1 LSVDARLVLRRA
13 LPEVFLPFFIPFSC
27 DELKTLFQRPKM
39 HDRPENDHDVSSS
52 RTRALRVSR
61 GTMRRA
67 TLAAFREAISASA
80 AATSHW
86 GGASAGARA
95 SWARWAPPRPRVQQ
109 NHQWRS
115 LGSSAP
121 SRAAQPRGGRGGG
134 KPGGAR
140 GVGAADGAR
149 AGTGKKPFK
158 KGTAAKGLP
167 DRFAGLLEDEGDD
180 GDATE
185 KTTLSASS
193 ERTKKL
199 FSKSDGRSVS
209 TTHAS
214 EAPSP
219 PLIELASDV
228 TVAELAKRLNTN
240 PERVEKILNELG
252 ESVASNEDAVGSA
265 DLVELVAVEL
275 GAENVTV
282 VDARSQTAH
291 RKASRRTDASERAV
305 NEANGDGKH
314 ARADPPRRA
323 VVAVMGHVDH
333 GKTTL
338 LDALRS
344 TSVAAGEAGGIT
356 QHIGAF
362 VVPLRSGGAL
372 TFLDT
377 PGHAAFG
384 AMRKRGASVTDVAVL
399 VCAADDGVMPQ
410 TREAAAHIIAAECR
424 YVVALTKCDVPGAD
438 PTRVRG
444 ELVAAGIPLETA
456 GGDVQSVEVS
466 AVTGFGMEDLEMAL
480 FLEAEALGLTAPDS
494 RATDAAGTVL
504 EARLDKGQGAVVSG
518 LLRRGAL
525 AVGDDVVAGA
535 TFGRVRRLRG
545 ADGRELNYV
554 GPSDPFEL
562 TGLRAMP
569 AAGDPIQRVVSEERA
584 RRVAAAREARAAAA
598 AAAADGGFG
607 APRVFDLE
615 HTHAPSGER
624 GKAAAKKTAAKS
636 KLRASGVGAREG
648 AASGLLEDEMRSGA
662 FGEDGS
668 RKHSALR
675 ANTLCC
681 VVKAD
686 VQGTAEAVRD
696 ALLSLST
703 ERVGVKVV
711 YQGTGAVTE
720 SDVSLAGAVG
730 GVVLAFNVKHGA
742 ETEKLAKAENV
753 LVVRRTV
760 IYHLLDAVGEMLGG
774 LAPETL
780 EEEVCGEAEVR
791 QVFDLSTRRGNKANT
806 VAGCV
811 VHRGSLDG
819 DEKFRVVRGGAVAHD
834 GLLDAASIRRHRL
847 EVRVVGKGT
856 DCGLNLAG
864 FEDIRAGD
872 IVQCVRFVK
881 KKAAVE
887 KVQSGGSR
895 VV

>member
-1 LSVDARLVLRRA
+1 
-13 LPEVFLPFFIPFSC
+13 
-27 DELKTLFQRPKM
+27 M
-39 HDRPENDHDVSSS
+39 HDRPENDHDVPSS

-67 TLAAFREAISASA
+67 TLAAFREAISAAA
-80 AATSHW
+80 AATSRW

-95 SWARWAPPRPRVQQ
+95 SWARWAPPRPKVAQ

-158 KGTAAKGLP
+158 KGTALKGLP

-180 GDATE
+180 VCAAE
-185 KTTLSASS
+185 KTTLSASA

-209 TTHAS
+209 PMRAS

-228 TVAELAKRLNTN
+228 TVAELAKRLSTN

-314 ARADPPRRA
+314 AVVADPPRRA

-438 PTRVRG
+438 PERVRG

-525 AVGDDVVAGA
+525 AVGDDVVAGK

-545 ADGRELNYV
+545 ADGRELDVV
-554 GPSDPFEL
+554 GPSEPFEL
-562 TGLRAMP
+562 TGLRAVP

-598 AAAADGGFG
+598 AAAAAD
-607 APRVFDLE
+607 ATPRVFDLE

-624 GKAAAKKTAAKS
+624 GKAAAKKAAAKS

-648 AASGLLEDEMRSGA
+648 LESGLLEDEMRSGA
-662 FGEDGS
+662 LGADGS
-668 RKHSALR
+668 GNDRGATN
-675 ANTLCC
+675 ATLCC

-686 VQGTAEAVRD
+686 VAGTAEAVRD

-703 ERVGVKVV
+703 DRVGVKVV

-720 SDVSLAGAVG
+720 SDVSLANAVG

-774 LAPETL
+774 MAPETL
-780 EEEVCGEAEVR
+780 TEEVYGEAEVR
-791 QVFDLSTRRGNKANT
+791 QVFDLSSRRGNKANL

-811 VHRGSLDG
+811 VTKGSLDG
-819 DEKFRVVRGGAVAHD
+819 DEKFRVVRGGAAAHD
-834 GLLDAASIRRHRL
+834 GLLDASSIRRHRL

-856 DCGLNLAG
+856 DCGVNFVG
-864 FEDIRAGD
+864 FTDIRPGD
-872 IVQCVRFVK
+872 VVQCVRFVK

-887 KVQSGGSR
+887 KVQTGGSR

>member
-1 LSVDARLVLRRA
+1 
-13 LPEVFLPFFIPFSC
+13 
-27 DELKTLFQRPKM
+27 
-39 HDRPENDHDVSSS
+39 
-52 RTRALRVSR
+52 
-61 GTMRRA
+61 MRRA
-67 TLAAFREAISASA
+67 TLAAFREVISAAA

-95 SWARWAPPRPRVQQ
+95 SWARWAPPRPRVAQ

-180 GDATE
+180 GDATQ
-185 KTTLSASS
+185 KTTKASS
-193 ERTKKL
+193 SPKKRE
-199 FSKSDGRSVS
+199 KSDRSVS
-209 TTHAS
+209 TTRAS
-214 EAPSP
+214 RSNP
-219 PLIELASDV
+219 PLIELAANV
-228 TVAELAKRLNTN
+228 TVAELAKRLSTN
-240 PERVEKILNELG
+240 PERVEKILAELG
-252 ESVASNEDAVGSA
+252 ESVASAEDAVGSA

-275 GAENVTV
+275 GAENVKV
-282 VDARSQTAH
+282 VDAPKTAH
-291 RKASRRTDASERAV
+291 RKASSLRASERDA
-305 NEANGDGKH
+305 EANGDGKH
-314 ARADPPRRA
+314 GADPPRRA

-438 PTRVRG
+438 PERVRG

-480 FLEAEALGLTAPDS
+480 FLEAEALKLTAPDS

-525 AVGDDVVAGA
+525 AVGDDVVAGK

-545 ADGRELNYV
+545 ADGRELDVV
-554 GPSDPFEL
+554 GPSEPFEL
-562 TGLRAMP
+562 TGLRAVP

-598 AAAADGGFG
+598 AAAAADA

-624 GKAAAKKTAAKS
+624 GKAAAKKAAAKS

-648 AASGLLEDEMRSGA
+648 AESGLLEDEMRSGA
-662 FGEDGS
+662 LGDDGS
-668 RKHSALR
+668 GNERGATKS
-675 ANTLCC
+675 TLCC

-703 ERVGVKVV
+703 DRVGVKVV

-780 EEEVCGEAEVR
+780 EEEVYGEAEVR
-791 QVFDLSTRRGNKANT
+791 QVFDLSNRRGNKANI

-811 VHRGSLDG
+811 VNRGSLDG
-819 DEKFRVVRGGAVAHD
+819 DEKFRVLRGGVAAHD
-834 GLLDAASIRRHRL
+834 GLLDASSIRRHRL

-856 DCGLNLAG
+856 DCGVNLAG
-864 FEDIRAGD
+864 FEDIRPGD
-872 IVQCVRFVK
+872 VVQCVRFVK

-887 KVQSGGSR
+887 KVQTGGSR

>member
-1 LSVDARLVLRRA
+1 
-13 LPEVFLPFFIPFSC
+13 
-27 DELKTLFQRPKM
+27 
-39 HDRPENDHDVSSS
+39 
-52 RTRALRVSR
+52 
-61 GTMRRA
+61 MRRA
-67 TLAAFREAISASA
+67 TLAAFREAISAAA
-80 AATSHW
+80 AATSRW
-86 GGASAGARA
+86 GGSSASAHA
-95 SWARWAPPRPRVQQ
+95 SRARWAPPRARVAQ

-167 DRFAGLLEDEGDD
+167 DRFAGLLEDERDD

-185 KTTLSASS
+185 TTTKKAFPNRAASS
-193 ERTKKL
+193 SSSDERTKRGMTNDKASSDDD
-199 FSKSDGRSVS
+199 SKAALRSS
-209 TTHAS
+209 R
-214 EAPSP
+214 P
-219 PLIELASDV
+219 PPIELAANA
-228 TVAELAKRLNTN
+228 TVAELAKKLSAK
-240 PERVEKILNELG
+240 PERVERILAELG
-252 ESVASNEDAVGSA
+252 EPVASAEDAVGSA
-265 DLVELVAVEL
+265 DLVELVALEL
-275 GAENVTV
+275 GAENVKV
-282 VDARSQTAH
+282 VDAPKSKSAH
-291 RKASRRTDASERAV
+291 RKGASSSTSSARV
-305 NEANGDGKH
+305 DG

-344 TSVAAGEAGGIT
+344 SSVAAGEAGGIT

-424 YVVALTKCDVPGAD
+424 YVVALTKCDAPGAD
-438 PTRVRG
+438 PERVRG
-444 ELVAAGIPLETA
+444 ELAAAGIPLESS

-466 AVTGFGMEDLEMAL
+466 AVTGQGMEDLEMAL
-480 FLEAEALGLTAPDS
+480 FLEAEALGLTAPGRDEG
-494 RATDAAGTVL
+494 ADGAGSVL
-504 EARLDKGQGAVVSG
+504 EARLDKGEGAVVSG

-545 ADGRELNYV
+545 ATGAS
-554 GPSDPFEL
+554 GPRA
-562 TGLRAMP
+562 LRAHRP
-569 AAGDPIQRVVSEERA
+569 ARDVRRGRPNPARGLGGARAVSPPRA
-584 RRVAAAREARAAAA
+584 RRARA

-624 GKAAAKKTAAKS
+624 GKAAAKKAAAKS

-668 RKHSALR
+668 RVAALR

-819 DEKFRVVRGGAVAHD
+819 DEKFRVLRGGAAAHD

-872 IVQCVRFVK
+872 VVQCVRFVK

>member
-1 LSVDARLVLRRA
+1 
-13 LPEVFLPFFIPFSC
+13 
-27 DELKTLFQRPKM
+27 M
-39 HDRPENDHDVSSS
+39 
-52 RTRALRVSR
+52 
-61 GTMRRA
+61 
-67 TLAAFREAISASA
+67 
-80 AATSHW
+80 
-86 GGASAGARA
+86 
-95 SWARWAPPRPRVQQ
+95 
-109 NHQWRS
+109 
-115 LGSSAP
+115 P
-121 SRAAQPRGGRGGG
+121 S
-134 KPGGAR
+134 
-140 GVGAADGAR
+140 
-149 AGTGKKPFK
+149 
-158 KGTAAKGLP
+158 
-167 DRFAGLLEDEGDD
+167 
-180 GDATE
+180 
-185 KTTLSASS
+185 
-193 ERTKKL
+193 
-199 FSKSDGRSVS
+199 
-209 TTHAS
+209 
-214 EAPSP
+214 
-219 PLIELASDV
+219 
-228 TVAELAKRLNTN
+228 
-240 PERVEKILNELG
+240 
-252 ESVASNEDAVGSA
+252 
-265 DLVELVAVEL
+265 
-275 GAENVTV
+275 
-282 VDARSQTAH
+282 
-291 RKASRRTDASERAV
+291 
-305 NEANGDGKH
+305 
-314 ARADPPRRA
+314 RRA

-338 LDALRS
+338 LAALRS
-344 TSVAAGEAGGIT
+344 SSVAAGEAGGIT

-362 VVPLRSGGAL
+362 VVRLRSGGAL

-424 YVVALTKCDVPGAD
+424 YVVALTKCDVQGAD
-438 PTRVRG
+438 PERVRG
-444 ELVAAGIPLETA
+444 ELAAAGIPLEAA

-466 AVTGFGMEDLEMAL
+466 AVTGQGMEDLEMAL
-480 FLEAEALGLTAPDS
+480 FLEAEALQLTAPNDKG
-494 RATDAAGTVL
+494 TDGAGTVL

-554 GPSDPFEL
+554 GPSEPFEL

-598 AAAADGGFG
+598 AAADGGFG

-624 GKAAAKKTAAKS
+624 GKAAAKKAAAKS

-668 RKHSALR
+668 RVAALR

-753 LVVRRTV
+753 LVT
-760 IYHLLDAVGEMLGG
+760 
-774 LAPETL
+774 
-780 EEEVCGEAEVR
+780 EA
-791 QVFDLSTRRGNKANT
+791 
-806 VAGCV
+806 
-811 VHRGSLDG
+811 
-819 DEKFRVVRGGAVAHD
+819 
-834 GLLDAASIRRHRL
+834 
-847 EVRVVGKGT
+847 
-856 DCGLNLAG
+856 
-864 FEDIRAGD
+864 
-872 IVQCVRFVK
+872 
-881 KKAAVE
+881 
-887 KVQSGGSR
+887 
-895 VV
+895 

>member
-1 LSVDARLVLRRA
+1 
-13 LPEVFLPFFIPFSC
+13 
-27 DELKTLFQRPKM
+27 
-39 HDRPENDHDVSSS
+39 
-52 RTRALRVSR
+52 
-61 GTMRRA
+61 MRRA
-67 TLAAFREAISASA
+67 TLAAFREAISAAA
-80 AATSHW
+80 AATSRW
-86 GGASAGARA
+86 GGSSAGAHA
-95 SWARWAPPRPRVQQ
+95 SRARWAPPRARVAQ

-167 DRFAGLLEDEGDD
+167 DRFAGLLEDERDD

-185 KTTLSASS
+185 TTTNVSALSNRAASS
-193 ERTKKL
+193 SSSSSDERTKRGMTNDSKAA
-199 FSKSDGRSVS
+199 FSDDDSNDSKAALRSS
-209 TTHAS
+209 R
-214 EAPSP
+214 SP
-219 PLIELASDV
+219 PMELAANA
-228 TVAELAKRLNTN
+228 TVAELAKRLSAK
-240 PERVEKILNELG
+240 PERVERILAELG
-252 ESVASNEDAVGSA
+252 EPVASAEDAVGSA
-265 DLVELVAVEL
+265 DLVELVALEL
-275 GAENVTV
+275 GAENVKV
-282 VDARSQTAH
+282 VDAPKSKSAH
-291 RKASRRTDASERAV
+291 RKGASSSASSARVDDGASE
-305 NEANGDGKH
+305 N
-314 ARADPPRRA
+314 ADPPRRA

-344 TSVAAGEAGGIT
+344 SSVAAGEAGGIT

-424 YVVALTKCDVPGAD
+424 YVVALTKCDAPGAD
-438 PTRVRG
+438 PQRVRG
-444 ELVAAGIPLETA
+444 ELAAAGIPLESS

-466 AVTGFGMEDLEMAL
+466 AVTGQGMEDLEMAL
-480 FLEAEALGLTAPDS
+480 FLEAEALGLTAPGRDEG
-494 RATDAAGTVL
+494 ADGAGTVL
-504 EARLDKGQGAVVSG
+504 EARLDKGEGAVVSG

-525 AVGDDVVAGA
+525 AVGDEVVAGA

-545 ADGRELNYV
+545 ADGRELDYV

-791 QVFDLSTRRGNKANT
+791 QVFDLSARRGNKANT

>member
-1 LSVDARLVLRRA
+1 
-13 LPEVFLPFFIPFSC
+13 
-27 DELKTLFQRPKM
+27 
-39 HDRPENDHDVSSS
+39 
-52 RTRALRVSR
+52 
-61 GTMRRA
+61 
-67 TLAAFREAISASA
+67 
-80 AATSHW
+80 
-86 GGASAGARA
+86 
-95 SWARWAPPRPRVQQ
+95 
-109 NHQWRS
+109 
-115 LGSSAP
+115 
-121 SRAAQPRGGRGGG
+121 
-134 KPGGAR
+134 
-140 GVGAADGAR
+140 
-149 AGTGKKPFK
+149 
-158 KGTAAKGLP
+158 
-167 DRFAGLLEDEGDD
+167 
-180 GDATE
+180 
-185 KTTLSASS
+185 
-193 ERTKKL
+193 
-199 FSKSDGRSVS
+199 
-209 TTHAS
+209 
-214 EAPSP
+214 
-219 PLIELASDV
+219 
-228 TVAELAKRLNTN
+228 
-240 PERVEKILNELG
+240 
-252 ESVASNEDAVGSA
+252 
-265 DLVELVAVEL
+265 
-275 GAENVTV
+275 
-282 VDARSQTAH
+282 
-291 RKASRRTDASERAV
+291 
-305 NEANGDGKH
+305 
-314 ARADPPRRA
+314 
-323 VVAVMGHVDH
+323 
-333 GKTTL
+333 
-338 LDALRS
+338 
-344 TSVAAGEAGGIT
+344 
-356 QHIGAF
+356 
-362 VVPLRSGGAL
+362 
-372 TFLDT
+372 
-377 PGHAAFG
+377 
-384 AMRKRGASVTDVAVL
+384 
-399 VCAADDGVMPQ
+399 
-410 TREAAAHIIAAECR
+410 
-424 YVVALTKCDVPGAD
+424 
-438 PTRVRG
+438 
-444 ELVAAGIPLETA
+444 
-456 GGDVQSVEVS
+456 
-466 AVTGFGMEDLEMAL
+466 
-480 FLEAEALGLTAPDS
+480 
-494 RATDAAGTVL
+494 
-504 EARLDKGQGAVVSG
+504 
-518 LLRRGAL
+518 
-525 AVGDDVVAGA
+525 
-535 TFGRVRRLRG
+535 
-545 ADGRELNYV
+545 
-554 GPSDPFEL
+554 
-562 TGLRAMP
+562 
-569 AAGDPIQRVVSEERA
+569 
-584 RRVAAAREARAAAA
+584 
-598 AAAADGGFG
+598 
-607 APRVFDLE
+607 VFDLE

-760 IYHLLDAVGEMLGG
+760 IYHVLDAVGEMLGG

>member
-1 LSVDARLVLRRA
+1 
-13 LPEVFLPFFIPFSC
+13 
-27 DELKTLFQRPKM
+27 
-39 HDRPENDHDVSSS
+39 
-52 RTRALRVSR
+52 
-61 GTMRRA
+61 MRRA
-67 TLAAFREAISASA
+67 TLAAFREAISAAA
-80 AATSHW
+80 AATSRW
-86 GGASAGARA
+86 GGSSASAHA
-95 SWARWAPPRPRVQQ
+95 SRARWAPPRARVAQ

-167 DRFAGLLEDEGDD
+167 DRFAGLLEDERDD

-185 KTTLSASS
+185 TTTKKAFPNRAASS
-193 ERTKKL
+193 SSSDERTKRGMTNDKASSDDD
-199 FSKSDGRSVS
+199 SKAALRSS
-209 TTHAS
+209 R
-214 EAPSP
+214 P
-219 PLIELASDV
+219 PPIELAANA
-228 TVAELAKRLNTN
+228 TVAELAKKLSAK
-240 PERVEKILNELG
+240 PERVERILAELG
-252 ESVASNEDAVGSA
+252 EPVASAEDAVGSA
-265 DLVELVAVEL
+265 DLVELVALEL
-275 GAENVTV
+275 GAENVKV
-282 VDARSQTAH
+282 VDAPKSKSAH
-291 RKASRRTDASERAV
+291 RKGASSSTSSARV
-305 NEANGDGKH
+305 DG

-344 TSVAAGEAGGIT
+344 SSVAAGEAGGIT

-424 YVVALTKCDVPGAD
+424 YVVALTKCDAPGAD
-438 PTRVRG
+438 PERVRG
-444 ELVAAGIPLETA
+444 ELAAAGIPLESS

-466 AVTGFGMEDLEMAL
+466 AVTGQGMEDLEMAL
-480 FLEAEALGLTAPDS
+480 FLEAEALGLTAPGRDEG
-494 RATDAAGTVL
+494 ADGAGSVL
-504 EARLDKGQGAVVSG
+504 EARLDKGEGAVVSG

-554 GPSDPFEL
+554 GPSEPFEL

-598 AAAADGGFG
+598 AAADGGFG

-624 GKAAAKKTAAKS
+624 GKAAAKKAAAKS

-668 RKHSALR
+668 RVAALR

-819 DEKFRVVRGGAVAHD
+819 DEKFRVLRGGAAAHD

-872 IVQCVRFVK
+872 VVQCVRFVK